1 MKRFDTIHLDNRYIN
16 AVPPIEDSINS
27 AIFPYLLSY
36 ISIELLLC
44 AVITVIAI
52 VAIESKR
59 YDLPPPN
66 YFFYLLFCICCNKQI
81 AKEVEHIACR
91 YTHNLGRKIEIDL

>member
-1 MKRFDTIHLDNRYIN
+1 MKRFDTIHLDNRYMD
-16 AVPPIEDSINS
+16 AVPPIEDSKNS

-52 VAIESKR
+52 VVIESKR
-59 YDLPPPN
+59 YDLPPPQ
-66 YFFYLLFCICCNKQI
+66 LLLLPSFLHLLQQTNRQGGRTYSLQI
-81 AKEVEHIACR
+81 YA
-91 YTHNLGRKIEIDL
+91 